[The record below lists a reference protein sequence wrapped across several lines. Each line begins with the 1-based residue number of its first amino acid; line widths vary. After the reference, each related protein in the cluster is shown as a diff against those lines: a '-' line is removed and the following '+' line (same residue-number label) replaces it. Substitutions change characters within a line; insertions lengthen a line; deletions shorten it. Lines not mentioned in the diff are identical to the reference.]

1 MVIPLFIW
9 KMKCANDSTHGGQA
23 SNETSSD
30 FHLAFPVTLINES
43 SIPREREMYH
53 AFDIAFKIC
62 RNIKLLDFYISHCG
76 NTTVWQ
82 FLQGSEEADLYRKGL
97 DSDTFSY
104 A

>member
-53 AFDIAFKIC
+53 AFDIAFKSGEIAKPLC
-62 RNIKLLDFYISHCG
+62 SHNDWYK
-76 NTTVWQ
+76 NTAV
-82 FLQGSEEADLYRKGL
+82 
-97 DSDTFSY
+97 
-104 A
+104 